1 MCALR
6 LEVEE
11 KEEEEVKPFPG
22 GSVMKLEGSIHLQQ
36 QQQLGG
42 AVAHED
48 KSYHGQSSATHQHQ
62 QHHLHQQNL
71 PQNSMSIE
79 LCLVCGDRASGRHY
93 GAISCEGCKGFFKR
107 SIRKQLG
114 YQCRGSMNC
123 EVTKHHRNRCQY
135 CRLQKC
141 LACGMRSD
149 SVQHERKPIIDK
161 KDGQSGP
168 NPNSKYNPHRNK
180 EYHHHSGSS
189 SLKGG
194 DTKGS
199 SGASASSV
207 SSAAAAASF
216 LNYLPGFSL
225 ADFTANLSK
234 RTSSLADKSSPS
246 GLSLGRDAER
256 PSAAASS
263 GHQFSSSG
271 TGTGTVVGT
280 GSMSPFGGL
289 QSLKTEVP
297 DRGSGA
303 EYGAGSVSTSAAD
316 SIAALIGLNTTAAV
330 AAVAMSGATLGASG
344 PGAAAA
350 AAALLAGDPT
360 TDGSAGG
367 DGGGGGVGGGG
378 GGGGG
383 VGMRGSGGS
392 SIGSGGVFGT
402 AMDTSDA
409 NSMDKSL
416 LCSSLEFIQS
426 MEQEL
431 NSNLNNNFG
440 IKSELNNGSEEPCID
455 YDYGGIGRGE
465 MALTESCVNFDIQV
479 PNVLPNYLSV
489 HYVCETGS
497 RLLFATVHWMKK
509 NHVFQMLSDGFQGEL
524 VRQVWPELFMIGL
537 AQSSGQLSFNTIM
550 LALIQYMKTVILN
563 RKYSADVICYLKK
576 YILLIQEFVNDLQ
589 KMNLTDQEYAY
600 LRLLSI
606 FNPDNVLQ
614 EKEKNQHLV
623 KLQELILSEFR
634 DYYRDRH
641 TRLVSSESEENL
653 RATEEDE
660 NDDEDEDDYY
670 ERSQP
675 RRRRHQH
682 HHHRQQQA
690 QAQGEQRMMRLL
702 LKLPTLRALNS
713 KRDLEDLFFSNLI
726 GQVQIDS
733 VLTYVLQTN
742 DGAVSFANM
751 VQKYEPTTVG
761 PPGGNGNN
769 GIPTA
774 MDSDE

>member
-1 MCALR
+1 M
-6 LEVEE
+6 
-11 KEEEEVKPFPG
+11 KI
-22 GSVMKLEGSIHLQQ
+22 MKLEGGMHLQQ
-36 QQQLGG
+36 QLSSGSGSSGHGNLLDDKTYQSSHHQQQL
-42 AVAHED
+42 
-48 KSYHGQSSATHQHQ
+48 
-62 QHHLHQQNL
+62 QQN
-71 PQNSMSIE
+71 SVSIE

-161 KDGQSGP
+161 KDGQMGP

-180 EYHHHSGSS
+180 EYHHGGSVKS
-189 SLKGG
+189 ESK
-194 DTKGS
+194 
-199 SGASASSV
+199 GASASSSSV

-234 RTSSLADKSSPS
+234 RTFGDKSIGRDGVQTERPAASSSVGHQFASGGAGSVGTGAGGS
-246 GLSLGRDAER
+246 GLSG
-256 PSAAASS
+256 
-263 GHQFSSSG
+263 
-271 TGTGTVVGT
+271 
-280 GSMSPFGGL
+280 SPFGSL
-289 QSLKTEVP
+289 QSLKMEVP
-297 DRGSGA
+297 DRQTGSELGN
-303 EYGAGSVSTSAAD
+303 VSTSAAD

-330 AAVAMSGATLGASG
+330 AAVAMSSATLGATTPS
-344 PGAAAA
+344 AAAA
-350 AAALLAGDPT
+350 AAAAASLLAADT
-360 TDGSAGG
+360 TVDRSGGG
-367 DGGGGGVGGGG
+367 DGGGGGGGGS
-378 GGGGG
+378 G
-383 VGMRGSGGS
+383 VGLRGSNS
-392 SIGSGGVFGT
+392 NVSSGGAHFPSL
-402 AMDTSDA
+402 AMDTSETG
-409 NSMDKSL
+409 SLDKSL
-416 LCSSLEFIQS
+416 LCSSLEFIQN

-431 NSNLNNNFG
+431 NSSLNNHFG
-440 IKSELNNGSEEPCID
+440 IKSELNSSSDEVCIEF
-455 YDYGGIGRGE
+455 DYGGIGRGE
-465 MALTESCVNFDIQV
+465 SILTESCVAFDIQV

-497 RLLFATVHWMKK
+497 RLLFATVNWMKK

-563 RKYSADVICYLKK
+563 KKYSVDVINYLKK

-606 FNPDNVLQ
+606 FNPDNALQ
-614 EKEKNQHLV
+614 DKEKNQHLV
-623 KLQELILSEFR
+623 KLQEHILVEFR
-634 DYYRDRH
+634 EYYRDRH
-641 TRLVSSESEENL
+641 GRLASSESEENL

-660 NDDEDEDDYY
+660 NDEDDVDYY
-670 ERSQP
+670 ERRQN
-675 RRRRHQH
+675 RH
-682 HHHRQQQA
+682 HHHRQHRHRGAGDGDHQRDQV
-690 QAQGEQRMMRLL
+690 QGEQRLMKLL

-713 KRDLEDLFFSNLI
+713 KCDLEDLFFNNLI

-733 VLTYVLQTN
+733 VLTYVMQTN
-742 DGAVSFANM
+742 DGAISFSNL
-751 VQKYEPTTVG
+751 VQKYDPI
-761 PPGGNGNN
+761 GGSSNNN

>member
-1 MCALR
+1 M
-6 LEVEE
+6 
-11 KEEEEVKPFPG
+11 KI
-22 GSVMKLEGSIHLQQ
+22 MKLEGGMHLQQ
-36 QQQLGG
+36 QLSSGSGSSAHGG
-42 AVAHED
+42 NLLED
-48 KSYHGQSSATHQHQ
+48 KSYQSSHHQ
-62 QHHLHQQNL
+62 QLQQN
-71 PQNSMSIE
+71 SVSIE

-161 KDGQSGP
+161 KDGQMGP

-180 EYHHHSGSS
+180 EYHHSGSAKSDSKSAVAS
-189 SLKGG
+189 S
-194 DTKGS
+194 
-199 SGASASSV
+199 SSV

-234 RTSSLADKSSPS
+234 RTFGDKSI
-246 GLSLGRDAER
+246 GRDGVSSER
-256 PSAAASS
+256 PAASS
-263 GHQFSSSG
+263 SVGHQFASAG
-271 TGTGTVVGT
+271 AAGVGT
-280 GSMSPFGGL
+280 GAGGSGMSGSPYGSL
-289 QSLKTEVP
+289 QSLKMEVP
-297 DRGSGA
+297 DGRQTGQELGN
-303 EYGAGSVSTSAAD
+303 VSTSAAD

-330 AAVAMSGATLGASG
+330 AAVAMSSATLGATTPS
-344 PGAAAA
+344 AAAA
-350 AAALLAGDPT
+350 AAAAASLLGADTTVDRSGD
-360 TDGSAGG
+360 
-367 DGGGGGVGGGG
+367 GGGG
-378 GGGGG
+378 GGGGSG
-383 VGMRGSGGS
+383 VGLRGSNS
-392 SIGSGGVFGT
+392 NVSSGGAHFPSL
-402 AMDTSDA
+402 AMDTSETG
-409 NSMDKSL
+409 SLDKSL
-416 LCSSLEFIQS
+416 LCSSLEFLQN

-431 NSNLNNNFG
+431 NSSLNNNFG
-440 IKSELNNGSEEPCID
+440 IKSELNNSSDEVCIEF
-455 YDYGGIGRGE
+455 DYGGIGRGE
-465 MALTESCVNFDIQV
+465 AVLTESCVAFDIQV

-497 RLLFATVHWMKK
+497 RLLFATVNWMKK

-550 LALIQYMKTVILN
+550 LALIQYMRTVILN
-563 RKYSADVICYLKK
+563 KKYSVDVINYLMK
-576 YILLIQEFVNDLQ
+576 YVLLIQEFVNDLQ

-606 FNPDNVLQ
+606 FNPDNALQ
-614 EKEKNQHLV
+614 DKEKNQHLV
-623 KLQELILSEFR
+623 KLQEHILVEFR
-634 DYYRDRH
+634 EYYRDRH
-641 TRLVSSESEENL
+641 ARLASSESEENL

-660 NDDEDEDDYY
+660 NEEDDVDYY
-670 ERSQP
+670 ERSQN
-675 RRRRHQH
+675 R
-682 HHHRQQQA
+682 HHHRQHQHRGASDSDHTRDQV
-690 QAQGEQRMMRLL
+690 QGEQRLMKLL

-713 KRDLEDLFFSNLI
+713 KCDLEDLFFNNLI

-733 VLTYVLQTN
+733 VLTYVMQTN
-742 DGAVSFANM
+742 DGAISFSNL
-751 VQKYEPTTVG
+751 VQKYESL
-761 PPGGNGNN
+761 GGNSNN

>member
-1 MCALR
+1 
-6 LEVEE
+6 
-11 KEEEEVKPFPG
+11 
-22 GSVMKLEGSIHLQQ
+22 MKLEGGIHLQQ
-36 QQQLGG
+36 QL
-42 AVAHED
+42 ED
-48 KSYHGQSSATHQHQ
+48 KGYGSSHHQHQ
-62 QHHLHQQNL
+62 LQQT
-71 PQNSMSIE
+71 SMSIE

-149 SVQHERKPIIDK
+149 SVQHERKPILDK

-180 EYHHHSGSS
+180 EYHHHHHNA

-194 DTKGS
+194 EQKGA
-199 SGASASSV
+199 GGSASSV

-234 RTSSLADKSSPS
+234 RTLADKGSA
-246 GLSLGRDAER
+246 LSLSGRDHQTQAQQ
-256 PSAAASS
+256 AASS
-263 GHQFSSSG
+263 AIAHQFS
-271 TGTGTVVGT
+271 TGVGGVGST
-280 GSMSPFGGL
+280 GSGGSPFGSL

-297 DRGSGA
+297 DRQSGPDLS
-303 EYGAGSVSTSAAD
+303 SVSTSAAD

-330 AAVAMSGATLGASG
+330 AAVAMSGATLGAGTPS
-344 PGAAAA
+344 AAAA
-350 AAALLAGDPT
+350 AAAAASLLGAEDCS
-360 TDGSAGG
+360 GSVGG
-367 DGGGGGVGGGG
+367 DIGGGGGDRGGGAG
-378 GGGGG
+378 GGL
-383 VGMRGSGGS
+383 RGSGS
-392 SIGSGGVFGT
+392 NNSVTGSGGGIPFSSL
-402 AMDTSDA
+402 AMDTSET
-409 NSMDKSL
+409 NSLDKSL
-416 LCSSLEFIQS
+416 LCSSLDFIQT

-440 IKSELNNGSEEPCID
+440 IKSELNNGSDEACID

-465 MALTESCVNFDIQV
+465 MALTEGCVNFDIQV

-509 NHVFQMLSDGFQGEL
+509 NHAFQMLSEGFQGDL

-550 LALIQYMKTVILN
+550 LALIQYMKTIVLN
-563 RKYSADVICYLKK
+563 KKYSGDVICYLKK

-614 EKEKNQHLV
+614 DKEKNQHLV
-623 KLQELILSEFR
+623 KLQELVLAEFR
-634 DYYRDRH
+634 EYYRGRH
-641 TRLVSSESEENL
+641 ARLVSSESEENL
-653 RATEEDE
+653 RGATEEEE
-660 NDDEDEDDYY
+660 NDDDDDEDDYY
-670 ERSQP
+670 ERNQGRH
-675 RRRRHQH
+675 RRQHRRGGTEGS
-682 HHHRQQQA
+682 HRRDQTSDS
-690 QAQGEQRMMRLL
+690 EQRLIKLL

-733 VLTYVLQTN
+733 VLTYVMQTN
-742 DGAVSFANM
+742 DGAVSFANL
-751 VQKYEPTTVG
+751 VQKYEPAG
-761 PPGGNGNN
+761 SNN
-769 GIPTA
+769 GIPSA

>member
-1 MCALR
+1 
-6 LEVEE
+6 
-11 KEEEEVKPFPG
+11 
-22 GSVMKLEGSIHLQQ
+22 MKLEGGSIHLQQ
-36 QQQLGG
+36 QLTGG
-42 AVAHED
+42 GNLHPLHDD
-48 KSYHGQSSATHQHQ
+48 KSYQSSLSSQSGQHHQHQ
-62 QHHLHQQNL
+62 LQHG
-71 PQNSMSIE
+71 SMSIE

-180 EYHHHSGSS
+180 EYHQQHHGLS
-189 SLKGG
+189 KGAEA
-194 DTKGS
+194 KGAGAG
-199 SGASASSV
+199 SGASTSV
-207 SSAAAAASF
+207 SSAAAAASLF
-216 LNYLPGFSL
+216 NYLPGFSL

-234 RTSSLADKSSPS
+234 RTLGEKSLA
-246 GLSLGRDAER
+246 RDAER
-256 PSAAASS
+256 SATSGS
-263 GHQFSSSG
+263 VGHQFSPGSGGGGGGGSSVSASG
-271 TGTGTVVGT
+271 MPG
-280 GSMSPFGGL
+280 SPFGSL
-289 QSLKTEVP
+289 QSLKTEVA
-297 DRGSGA
+297 SNA
-303 EYGAGSVSTSAAD
+303 SSAHY
-316 SIAALIGLNTTAAV
+316 
-330 AAVAMSGATLGASG
+330 AS
-344 PGAAAA
+344 
-350 AAALLAGDPT
+350 L
-360 TDGSAGG
+360 
-367 DGGGGGVGGGG
+367 
-378 GGGGG
+378 
-383 VGMRGSGGS
+383 
-392 SIGSGGVFGT
+392 
-402 AMDTSDA
+402 AMDTGDA
-409 NSMDKSL
+409 SLDKSL

-431 NSNLNNNFG
+431 NSSLNNNSSFG
-440 IKSELNNGSEEPCID
+440 IKAELNNGSGGEEVCIE

-465 MALTESCVNFDIQV
+465 MALTEACVQFDIQV
-479 PNVLPNYLSV
+479 PTVLPSYLSV

-509 NHVFQMLSDGFQGEL
+509 NHVFQMLGDGFQGEL

-550 LALIQYMKTVILN
+550 LALIQYMKSAILN
-563 RKYSADVICYLKK
+563 KKHSADVINYLKK

-589 KMNLTDQEYAY
+589 KLNLTDHEYAY

-614 EKEKNQHLV
+614 DKEKNQHLV
-623 KLQELILSEFR
+623 KLQDLVLAEFR

-641 TRLVSSESEENL
+641 ARLVSSESEENL
-653 RATEEDE
+653 RANEEDDNE
-660 NDDEDEDDYY
+660 DDEEDDYY
-670 ERSQP
+670 ERS
-675 RRRRHQH
+675 
-682 HHHRQQQA
+682 
-690 QAQGEQRMMRLL
+690 EQRLVKLL

-733 VLTYVLQTN
+733 VLTYVIQTN
-742 DGAVSFANM
+742 DGAISFSNM
-751 VQKYEPTTVG
+751 VHPV
-761 PPGGNGNN
+761 GGNGNNGGGGSSSNNN

>member
-1 MCALR
+1 
-6 LEVEE
+6 
-11 KEEEEVKPFPG
+11 
-22 GSVMKLEGSIHLQQ
+22 MKLEGSVHLQQ
-36 QQQLGG
+36 QQLSG
-42 AVAHED
+42 VAHED
-48 KSYHGQSSATHQHQ
+48 KSSYHSPASASHHQ
-62 QHHLHQQNL
+62 QHLQQS
-71 PQNSMSIE
+71 SMSIE

-180 EYHHHSGSS
+180 EYHHHHSAA

-194 DTKGS
+194 ESKGS
-199 SGASASSV
+199 SGAAASSV

-234 RTSSLADKSSPS
+234 RTSSLADKSAS

-256 PSAAASS
+256 PSATSTGS
-263 GHQFSSSG
+263 GTLGHQFSSGGTAGSG
-271 TGTGTVVGT
+271 TVGS
-280 GSMSPFGGL
+280 GSMSPFGSL

-297 DRGSGA
+297 DRQPGS

-344 PGAAAA
+344 PAGAAAA
-350 AAALLAGDPT
+350 AAALLAADT
-360 TDGSAGG
+360 TVDGGG
-367 DGGGGGVGGGG
+367 DGGGGGGGGG
-378 GGGGG
+378 GSGGGG

-392 SIGSGGVFGT
+392 SVGSGGVFATGPL

-409 NSMDKSL
+409 NSLDKSL

-440 IKSELNNGSEEPCID
+440 IKSELNNGSEEPCIE

-563 RKYSADVICYLKK
+563 RKYSGDVICYLKK

-600 LRLLSI
+600 LRMLSI

-623 KLQELILSEFR
+623 KLQELILSELR
-634 DYYRDRH
+634 DYYRERH
-641 TRLVSSESEENL
+641 ARLVSSESEENL

-660 NDDEDEDDYY
+660 NDDEDDEDYY

-675 RRRRHQH
+675 RRRRHQQH
-682 HHHRQQQA
+682 HDHHRQQQQ

-742 DGAVSFANM
+742 DGAVSFANL
-751 VQKYEPTTVG
+751 VQKYEPASTVA
-761 PPGGNGNN
+761 GGNSNN
-769 GIPTA
+769 GMPTA

>member
-1 MCALR
+1 
-6 LEVEE
+6 
-11 KEEEEVKPFPG
+11 
-22 GSVMKLEGSIHLQQ
+22 MKLEGGSIHLQQ
-36 QQQLGG
+36 QLSSGG
-42 AVAHED
+42 A
-48 KSYHGQSSATHQHQ
+48 
-62 QHHLHQQNL
+62 
-71 PQNSMSIE
+71 
-79 LCLVCGDRASGRHY
+79 
-93 GAISCEGCKGFFKR
+93 
-107 SIRKQLG
+107 
-114 YQCRGSMNC
+114 
-123 EVTKHHRNRCQY
+123 
-135 CRLQKC
+135 
-141 LACGMRSD
+141 
-149 SVQHERKPIIDK
+149 VQHERKPIIDK

-180 EYHHHSGSS
+180 EYHHHHSAA
-189 SLKGG
+189 SLKGSES
-194 DTKGS
+194 KGGAG
-199 SGASASSV
+199 SGASSSV

-234 RTSSLADKSSPS
+234 RTMSDK
-246 GLSLGRDAER
+246 SLGRDVDRSVA
-256 PSAAASS
+256 PGSV
-263 GHQFSSSG
+263 GHQFSPGGGASAGASAMSG
-271 TGTGTVVGT
+271 
-280 GSMSPFGGL
+280 SPFGSL

-297 DRGSGA
+297 DRVQSGSELG
-303 EYGAGSVSTSAAD
+303 GVSTSAAD

-330 AAVAMSGATLGASG
+330 AAVAMSSATLGGTTPS
-344 PGAAAA
+344 AAAA
-350 AAALLAGDPT
+350 AAAAASLLATDT
-360 TDGSAGG
+360 TVDGSGGG
-367 DGGGGGVGGGG
+367 DGGGGGGSGVGGGAAL
-378 GGGGG
+378 
-383 VGMRGSGGS
+383 RGSAS
-392 SIGSGGVFGT
+392 NASSGGAHFPSL
-402 AMDTSDA
+402 AMDTSDGE
-409 NSMDKSL
+409 KSL

-440 IKSELNNGSEEPCID
+440 IKAELNNGSDEVCLE

-465 MALTESCVNFDIQV
+465 MALTESCINFDIQV

-509 NHVFQMLSDGFQGEL
+509 NHVFQMLGDGFQGEL
-524 VRQVWPELFMIGL
+524 MRQVWPELFMIGL

-563 RKYSADVICYLKK
+563 KKYSADVINYLKK

-589 KMNLTDQEYAY
+589 KMNLTDHEYAY
-600 LRLLSI
+600 LRLLTI

-614 EKEKNQHLV
+614 DKEKNQHLV
-623 KLQELILSEFR
+623 KLQELVLGEFR

-653 RATEEDE
+653 RANEDDE
-660 NDDEDEDDYY
+660 NDDDEEDDYY
-670 ERSQP
+670 ERSQQPP
-675 RRRRHQH
+675 RHRHRQ
-682 HHHRQQQA
+682 HRQQRVGDRD
-690 QAQGEQRMMRLL
+690 QGEQRLVKLL

-733 VLTYVLQTN
+733 VLTYVMQTN
-742 DGAVSFANM
+742 DGAVSFSNL
-751 VQKYEPTTVG
+751 VQKYEPIG
-761 PPGGNGNN
+761 SNSNSNNNNNNN

>member
-1 MCALR
+1 M
-6 LEVEE
+6 
-11 KEEEEVKPFPG
+11 
-22 GSVMKLEGSIHLQQ
+22 HLQQ
-36 QQQLGG
+36 QLSGGSAAHGNLLEDKAFQSSHHQQQL
-42 AVAHED
+42 
-48 KSYHGQSSATHQHQ
+48 
-62 QHHLHQQNL
+62 QQN
-71 PQNSMSIE
+71 SVSIE

-161 KDGQSGP
+161 KDGQMGP

-180 EYHHHSGSS
+180 EYHHSS
-189 SLKGG
+189 SGGKGES
-194 DTKGS
+194 KGTAAS
-199 SGASASSV
+199 SASASSSV

-234 RTSSLADKSSPS
+234 RTYGDKSI
-246 GLSLGRDAER
+246 GRDGGAQTER
-256 PSAAASS
+256 TGGSS
-263 GHQFSSSG
+263 SSVGHQFSPGGAGS
-271 TGTGTVVGT
+271 VVGSGP
-280 GSMSPFGGL
+280 GSGGMSGSPFGSL
-289 QSLKTEVP
+289 QSLKMEVP
-297 DRGSGA
+297 DRQPGSDL
-303 EYGAGSVSTSAAD
+303 GSVSTSAAD

-330 AAVAMSGATLGASG
+330 AAVAMSSATLGGTTPS
-344 PGAAAA
+344 AAAA
-350 AAALLAGDPT
+350 AAAAASLLGADTAG
-360 TDGSAGG
+360 SS
-367 DGGGGGVGGGG
+367 DGGTGL
-378 GGGGG
+378 
-383 VGMRGSGGS
+383 RGSGS
-392 SIGSGGVFGT
+392 NASPGGAHFPSL
-402 AMDTSDA
+402 AMDTSDG
-409 NSMDKSL
+409 SSLDKSM

-440 IKSELNNGSEEPCID
+440 IKSELNSSSEEVCLEF
-455 YDYGGIGRGE
+455 DYGGIGRGE
-465 MALTESCVNFDIQV
+465 PVLTENCTHFDIQV

-497 RLLFATVHWMKK
+497 RLLFATVNWMKK

-563 RKYSADVICYLKK
+563 KKYSVDVINYLKK

-600 LRLLSI
+600 LRMLSI
-606 FNPDNVLQ
+606 FNPDNALQ
-614 EKEKNQHLV
+614 DKEKNQHLA
-623 KLQELILSEFR
+623 KLQELILTEFR

-641 TRLVSSESEENL
+641 ARLASSESEENL
-653 RATEEDE
+653 RATEEEE
-660 NDDEDEDDYY
+660 NDDDEVEYY
-670 ERSQP
+670 ERRTQN
-675 RRRRHQH
+675 RHH
-682 HHHRQQQA
+682 RHPHHRQQRAGGDQS
-690 QAQGEQRMMRLL
+690 QPPQGCEQRLMKLL

-713 KRDLEDLFFSNLI
+713 KCDLEDLFFNNLI

-733 VLTYVLQTN
+733 VLTYVMQTN
-742 DGAVSFANM
+742 DGAVSFSNL
-751 VQKYEPTTVG
+751 VQKYEPV
-761 PPGGNGNN
+761 GGNNSNSNN
-769 GIPTA
+769 GIP

>member
-1 MCALR
+1 
-6 LEVEE
+6 
-11 KEEEEVKPFPG
+11 
-22 GSVMKLEGSIHLQQ
+22 MKLEGGIHLQQ
-36 QQQLGG
+36 QQQQQLGG
-42 AVAHED
+42 NLLDE
-48 KSYHGQSSATHQHQ
+48 KPNFHQTAAS
-62 QHHLHQQNL
+62 LHQQQL
-71 PQNSMSIE
+71 QQNSMSIE

-180 EYHHHSGSS
+180 EYHQHHH

-194 DTKGS
+194 ESKAAVS
-199 SGASASSV
+199 AAASSV

-225 ADFTANLSK
+225 ADFTANLTK
-234 RTSSLADKSSPS
+234 RSALSDK
-246 GLSLGRDAER
+246 SLGRDSLHGER
-256 PSAAASS
+256 SVGSGS
-263 GHQFSSSG
+263 VGHQFSPSG
-271 TGTGTVVGT
+271 GATGGM
-280 GSMSPFGGL
+280 SASPFGSL

-297 DRGSGA
+297 DRQTGSELG
-303 EYGAGSVSTSAAD
+303 GVSTSAAD

-330 AAVAMSGATLGASG
+330 AAVAMSNATLGG
-344 PGAAAA
+344 TTPGAAAA
-350 AAALLAGDPT
+350 AAAAASLLAADT
-360 TDGSAGG
+360 TVDGS
-367 DGGGGGVGGGG
+367 GGGG
-378 GGGGG
+378 GGGNGGGSGEG
-383 VGMRGSGGS
+383 VGVGLRGSAS
-392 SIGSGGVFGT
+392 SASSGGGHFPPL
-402 AMDTSDA
+402 AMDTSDGG
-409 NSMDKSL
+409 SLDKSL

-440 IKSELNNGSEEPCID
+440 IKSELNNGSEEACIE

-465 MALTESCVNFDIQV
+465 MALTESCIQFDIQV

-537 AQSSGQLSFNTIM
+537 AQSSGQLSFNTVM

-563 RKYSADVICYLKK
+563 KKYSADVINYLKK

-589 KMNLTDQEYAY
+589 KMNLTDHEYAY
-600 LRLLSI
+600 LRMLSI

-614 EKEKNQHLV
+614 DKEKNQHLV
-623 KLQELILSEFR
+623 KLQELVLAEFR
-634 DYYRDRH
+634 DYYRERH
-641 TRLVSSESEENL
+641 SRLVSSESEENL
-653 RATEEDE
+653 RANEDDD
-660 NDDEDEDDYY
+660 NDEDDEDDYY
-670 ERSQP
+670 ERNQQP
-675 RRRRHQH
+675 PRHRRRQDHQQQ
-682 HHHRQQQA
+682 HRQQRGSD
-690 QAQGEQRMMRLL
+690 QGEQRLIKLL

-733 VLTYVLQTN
+733 VLTYVMQTN
-742 DGAVSFANM
+742 DGAVSFSNL
-751 VQKYEPTTVG
+751 VKSEPV
-761 PPGGNGNN
+761 GGNSNNSNN

>member
-1 MCALR
+1 
-6 LEVEE
+6 
-11 KEEEEVKPFPG
+11 
-22 GSVMKLEGSIHLQQ
+22 MKLEGGSIHLQQ
-36 QQQLGG
+36 QLTGG
-42 AVAHED
+42 GNLHPLHDD
-48 KSYHGQSSATHQHQ
+48 KSYQSSLSSQSAQHHQHQ
-62 QHHLHQQNL
+62 LQHG
-71 PQNSMSIE
+71 SMSIE

-180 EYHHHSGSS
+180 EYHQQHHGLS
-189 SLKGG
+189 KGG
-194 DTKGS
+194 EAKGAGAG
-199 SGASASSV
+199 SGASTSV
-207 SSAAAAASF
+207 SSAAAAASLF
-216 LNYLPGFSL
+216 NYLPGFSL

-234 RTSSLADKSSPS
+234 RTLGEKSLA
-246 GLSLGRDAER
+246 RDAER
-256 PSAAASS
+256 SATSGS
-263 GHQFSSSG
+263 VGHQFSPGSGGGGGGGSSVSASG
-271 TGTGTVVGT
+271 MPG
-280 GSMSPFGGL
+280 SPFGSL

-297 DRGSGA
+297 DRQSASELGG
-303 EYGAGSVSTSAAD
+303 VSTSAAD

-330 AAVAMSGATLGASG
+330 AAVAMSSATLGGTTPS
-344 PGAAAA
+344 AAAA
-350 AAALLAGDPT
+350 AAAAASLLAADT
-360 TDGSAGG
+360 TVDGSGVG
-367 DGGGGGVGGGG
+367 DGSGGGGAAL
-378 GGGGG
+378 
-383 VGMRGSGGS
+383 RGSASNAS
-392 SIGSGGVFGT
+392 SAHYASL
-402 AMDTSDA
+402 AMDTGDA
-409 NSMDKSL
+409 SLDKSL

-431 NSNLNNNFG
+431 NSSLNNNNSFG
-440 IKSELNNGSEEPCID
+440 IKAELNNGSGGEEVCIE

-465 MALTESCVNFDIQV
+465 MALTEACVQFDIQV
-479 PNVLPNYLSV
+479 PTVLPSYLSV

-509 NHVFQMLSDGFQGEL
+509 NHVFQMLGDGFQGEL

-550 LALIQYMKTVILN
+550 LALIQYMKSAILN
-563 RKYSADVICYLKK
+563 KKHSADVINYLKK

-589 KMNLTDQEYAY
+589 KLNLTDHEYAY

-614 EKEKNQHLV
+614 DKEKNQHLV
-623 KLQELILSEFR
+623 KLQDLVLAEFR

-641 TRLVSSESEENL
+641 ARLVSSESEENL
-653 RATEEDE
+653 RANEEDDNE
-660 NDDEDEDDYY
+660 DDEEDDYY
-670 ERSQP
+670 ERSQQPP
-675 RRRRHQH
+675 RHRHRSQQH
-682 HHHRQQQA
+682 QQQQQHRQQRA
-690 QAQGEQRMMRLL
+690 GDREQGEQRLVKLL

-733 VLTYVLQTN
+733 VLTYVIQTN
-742 DGAVSFANM
+742 DGAISFSNM
-751 VQKYEPTTVG
+751 VHPV
-761 PPGGNGNN
+761 GGNGNNGGGGGSSNNN